1 MAPSADSPGT
11 RDHILLERVR
21 KLLEKS
27 RATANVH
34 EADAF
39 AAKAAEII
47 ARHRLDP
54 GRLDPRQ
61 STELAVREIPLG
73 RGAYVRARLAL
84 LSAVVSAH
92 DAEVVFGATPTGTVA
107 YVAGFESDL
116 DVIELMYSS
125 LHAQASSRMAAER
138 RGTAAATQR
147 FRRSFLFGY
156 AERIAAVLAESR
168 RAAESAATRAGG
180 SPNSPALLE
189 RRRRVEEFAAESF
202 GRVRKARAPGAAT
215 EAGWRA
221 GASAADRADVGR
233 ARLAGRRALGKG

>member
-1 MAPSADSPGT
+1 MNILRVGFIGLRSPCDLASERRRCLTVAPCPDPPGS

-21 KLLEKS
+21 TLLEKS

-61 STELAVREIPLG
+61 ATELAVREIPLG

-92 DAEVVFGATPTGTVA
+92 DAEVVFGATPTGTIA
-107 YVAGFESDL
+107 YAAGHRSDL
-116 DVIELMYSS
+116 DLAEVGSFDSGEDAQQRGLARTIETHDDHPLPPIDVDVNIDEYDVVIE
-125 LHAQASSRMAAER
+125 R
-138 RGTAAATQR
+138 
-147 FRRSFLFGY
+147 
-156 AERIAAVLAESR
+156 
-168 RAAESAATRAGG
+168 
-180 SPNSPALLE
+180 
-189 RRRRVEEFAAESF
+189 
-202 GRVRKARAPGAAT
+202 
-215 EAGWRA
+215 
-221 GASAADRADVGR
+221 
-233 ARLAGRRALGKG
+233 LGKSARSEWGPP